1 MARGDLWTVLD
12 NMNVDEQYVGGS
24 VFTWKLYSESRLATS
39 IRDKHFLPNE
49 LVTTP

>member
-24 VFTWKLYSESRLATS
+24 VFTYSESRLATS